1 MKKNPRITCLFVDIG
16 GVLLTDGWNH
26 HSRKRAAKHFKL
38 DYAAMDERHRLT
50 FDTYEQG
57 HITLD
62 EYLDRVVF
70 YEKRSFTRA
79 QFRKFMFEQSQA
91 FPEMLAL
98 MADLKKRYG
107 LKIVVVSNEGREL
120 NAYRIPKF
128 KLTDFVDFFVSSSFV
143 GLRKPDAEILHL
155 ALDLAQVPVSQIVYI
170 ENTPMFTEV
179 AEELGIRSIL
189 HKDCES
195 TRAALAALGLR

>member
-26 HSRKRAAKHFKL
+26 HSRKRAAKKFQL

-91 FPEMLAL
+91 FPDMLAL
-98 MADLKKRYG
+98 IAELKQRHN

-128 KLTDFVDFFVSSSFV
+128 KLTSFVDFFVSSSFV

-155 ALDLAQVPVSQIVYI
+155 ALDLAQVPVSQIVYL
-170 ENTPMFTEV
+170 ENTLLFTQV
-179 AEELGIRSIL
+179 AEEIGIRSIL
-189 HKDCES
+189 HKDCAS
-195 TRAALAALGLR
+195 TRAALAALGLG